1 MKFNINSIFLTFF
14 FIISIVSKNI
24 HAASTS
30 PSQVVPK
37 VFEQIEKD
45 KIKKGE
51 KENLLK
57 DLNNLQKETTSDLCF
72 DTYFFWVFFSF
83 SYIITNLFWISKKLE
98 MFKPENE
105 QRSNCFE
112 VVSNL
117 K

>member
-14 FIISIVSKNI
+14 FIITVSKNI

-51 KENLLK
+51 RKIYLRIK
-57 DLNNLQKETTSDLCF
+57 
-72 DTYFFWVFFSF
+72 
-83 SYIITNLFWISKKLE
+83 
-98 MFKPENE
+98 
-105 QRSNCFE
+105 
-112 VVSNL
+112 
-117 K
+117 